1 MDLIPPPSLSCIGG
15 GRMVWGLE
23 YGRKKLISVEVV
35 SGGETYFK
43 KVGLCWGKS
52 IEILKASCD
61 TDLLL
66 D

>member
-1 MDLIPPPSLSCIGG
+1 
-15 GRMVWGLE
+15 MVWGLE
-23 YGRKKLISVEVV
+23 DGRNKLFSVEVV
-35 SGGETYFK
+35 SGGEINFT